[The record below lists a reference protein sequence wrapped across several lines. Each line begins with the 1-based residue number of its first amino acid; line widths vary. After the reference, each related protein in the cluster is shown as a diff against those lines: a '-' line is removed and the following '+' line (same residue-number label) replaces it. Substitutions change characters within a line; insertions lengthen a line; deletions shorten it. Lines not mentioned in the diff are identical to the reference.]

1 MEQKIN
7 KRIEIVKETIDIISE
22 PNLVAFMKGE
32 LLGLE
37 IALGIIEREKANE
50 NKKV

>member
-1 MEQKIN
+1 MVEKIK
-7 KRIEIVKETIDIISE
+7 KRIEIVKETIEMISE

-37 IALGIIEREKANE
+37 IALATIEKEKSNE

>member
-1 MEQKIN
+1 MENIK
-7 KRIEIVKETIDIISE
+7 KRIEIVKETIEIISE
-22 PNLVAFMKGE
+22 PRLIAFMKGE

-37 IALGIIEREKANE
+37 IALGIWEKENE